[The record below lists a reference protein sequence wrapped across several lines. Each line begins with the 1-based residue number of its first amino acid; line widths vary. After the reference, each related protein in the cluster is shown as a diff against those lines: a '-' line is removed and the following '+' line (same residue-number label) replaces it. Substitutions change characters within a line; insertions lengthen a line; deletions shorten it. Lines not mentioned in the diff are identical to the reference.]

1 MRIARQGL
9 LVFFTVACVAAA
21 VTGTA
26 GAKSKPVWLCK
37 PGIED
42 NPCEPSLKTTDL
54 SPTGEQLGIDKVK
67 AARRPKVD
75 CFYVYPTVS
84 DQPAPQANFEIDP
97 VLRSIALYQA
107 ARYSERCRVFAPVY
121 RQITLAG
128 FGLTGGGGQATPEMF
143 ETAYADVRNAWNNY
157 LKKHNDG
164 RGVVLIGHS
173 QGTFHLARLVEE
185 EIDPRRKTRK
195 KLLSALLLGGNVTVR
210 AGSDVGGDFQHVEAC
225 RSKRQLGCV
234 VAFSSWDA
242 NEPVPADAAFGR
254 TSEPGL
260 EVLCTNPVGL
270 RGGPGGLTTIYPSEP
285 FAPGTIASAI
295 AAAAPPP
302 PQVSTPWLSYEDAY
316 VGECS
321 HADGANVLRIA
332 GVPGAPQLNAVPPSF
347 GLHLVD
353 GNIALGN
360 LVDLVR
366 KQAKMFVKK
375 SK

>member
-1 MRIARQGL
+1 MRTAGRLILISLVVVGL
-9 LVFFTVACVAAA
+9 LALPS
-21 VTGTA
+21 TA
-26 GAKSKPVWLCK
+26 GAAPKPVWLCK

-54 SPTGEQLGIDKVK
+54 SPTSEQLGIDKVK

-84 DQPAPQANFEIDP
+84 DQPAPQANLEIDP
-97 VLRSIALYQA
+97 VLRSVALYQA
-107 ARYSERCRVFAPVY
+107 ARYSEHCRVFAPVY

-128 FGLTGGGGQATPEMF
+128 LGLSGGGGAATPEMF

-157 LKKHNDG
+157 LKKHNKG

-173 QGTFHLARLVEE
+173 QGTFNLTRLVQE
-185 EIDPRRKTRK
+185 EIDPKRKARK
-195 KLLSALLLGGNVTVR
+195 KLVSALLLGGNVTVR
-210 AGSDVGGDFQHVEAC
+210 AGGDAGGDFQHVEAC

-234 VAFSSWDA
+234 VAFSTFEA
-242 NEPVPADAAFGR
+242 NEPVPPDAVFGR

-260 EVLCTNPVGL
+260 EVLCTNPAAL
-270 RGGPGGLTTIYPSEP
+270 RGGPGGLTIIYPSEP

-302 PQVSTPWLSYEDAY
+302 PQVSTPWLSYKGAY

-321 HADGANVLRIA
+321 AADDANVLRIA
-332 GVPGAPQLNAVPPSF
+332 GVAGAPQLNAVPPSF

-366 KQAKMFVKK
+366 KQAKAFVKK
-375 SK
+375 TK